1 MTTSVEPMEEGPS
14 SPGPPPLQDQN
25 GMEVTAPVQKS
36 KAKVSAEVASRKRT
50 AEKRRLDV
58 TELNPHIQCQL
69 CKGYLINP
77 VTVVECLHSFCKS
90 CIIRHVET
98 SKTCPVCDIQI
109 HKTKPLLSL
118 RADKALQDIV
128 YKVVPGLY
136 RTEMQNRVKFYT
148 KHPDAEPANSEDAG
162 EVADSL
168 FFSPEDEI
176 SMSIEYF
183 DNISGNDV
191 SKNGKDNKGN
201 APDNLET
208 ENPNRR
214 FLQCPGSVTVNH
226 LKKFII
232 TKYGLDDKFVVDV
245 IYRDDLLAEDNTLID
260 VAYSYNWRKTSPMRF
275 YYRIYQKTK
284 VLTRKRKSKKTKTN
298 SKGQPSKK
306 RRNIES
312 AEVASGVAPRTSENG
327 MEIEEESRKAS
338 SNLRTDSGEERVKT
352 KASKEKPKVDSA
364 KVKLSLDPAKPVKG
378 SSKGGAPALPKA
390 GEGKT
395 NIQSK
400 PVNGKPTSVGKPVQS
415 GKLMNGAK
423 PVPQVKPV
431 PGAKPAQGAKLV
443 PGAKPVVSHPVKA
456 AGGKVGQSK
465 PVSSQPSSQSA
476 GVKPVTAKPV
486 SSVPGKAGLST
497 GKSATEEKSAPS
509 KARTTPPAE
518 PPVSK
523 PPVASSVKT
532 TTTNS
537 TSSSDS
543 KKVQK
548 KEKETPPP
556 TSDVLTSDQE
566 KPAAQ
571 TNGSNK
577 QAAKETKVAPRKGDA
592 KVKPAAETSP
602 ASNTLR
608 QQQKNAAEP
617 ASNNKAA
624 AGEKEVVEISVEV
637 SASDVKKVLEKKKAE
652 KDAARLTSNGE
663 EKLYSNYSIV
673 DQLKKGAAAASL
685 ARQKQA
691 SMMDFTRSSEALN
704 APKVPPTIQGLQ
716 PKVTS
721 SGETNVLSAI
731 VHSLAQKQQ
740 SLNQKI
746 QAVTGKPEQGKEKR
760 ETVSP
765 GLKLKDSS
773 TEGTKTLG
781 TILAPGLTKSQN
793 GLEKLPKGNSNG
805 TIESPASS
813 KRQLPTSTSIKPIEP
828 RKSPAPVDTTG
839 SKGQQM
845 LNFYKNNFPK
855 TSSEDEVKSTETLTR
870 NIPAGTTVTV
880 KTVDNRSPRSSPSST
895 GASKTSSFSSSS
907 SSAFRMNLSN
917 SVGKQQQPPSSL
929 FGATSTPS
937 SPLIPPFMPSPLT
950 MALAAQQQYL
960 NFSNQHAALTAQMEA
975 ANYIK
980 AMQAAQ
986 AISTTPVTSL
996 AFTKPVTSSGLKI
1009 PQPPMS
1015 GFGTSRLQLKV
1026 NQDSPPTMEVP
1037 PTSSPK
1043 PASPVPRPAH
1053 HSMPAM
1059 LPFHGVKKVQALPK
1073 SAAQTR
1079 TIPSLLSRPPTLPP
1093 TSSSAP
1099 PPAKKPATPTT
1110 ILHSTLKGPSTNP
1123 QPNSLKKLVADLKTA
1138 QQKDL
1143 KTENMLSSLKRSN
1156 ENKLLS
1162 DTKKSFVGLDIRPV
1176 ESKKAHEVSTS

>member
-1 MTTSVEPMEEGPS
+1 
-14 SPGPPPLQDQN
+14 
-25 GMEVTAPVQKS
+25 MEVKAPVQKS
-36 KAKVSAEVASRKRT
+36 ARPAQQDQTTHRIIKQKE
-50 AEKRRLDV
+50 RRRVDL
-58 TELNPHIQCQL
+58 TELNPHIVCAI
-69 CKGYLINP
+69 CSGYLIDP

-90 CIIRHVET
+90 CIIKHVDG
-98 SKTCPVCDIQI
+98 SKFCPTCDIQI

-118 RADKALQDIV
+118 RSDKALQDIV

-136 RTEMQNRVKFYT
+136 RTEMQNRVKFYSS
-148 KHPDAEPANSEDAG
+148 HPEAEPSNSEDAG

-168 FFSPEDEI
+168 FFSPEDDI

-183 DNISGNDV
+183 DNFKKTDDIN
-191 SKNGKDNKGN
+191 KNGDEI
-201 APDNLET
+201 DLEK

-214 FLQCPGSVTVNH
+214 FLQCPGSVTVHH
-226 LKKFII
+226 LKKFIM
-232 TKYGLDDKFVVDV
+232 TKYSLDQSFLVDV
-245 IYRDDLLAEDNTLID
+245 IYKEDLLPEDNTLID

-312 AEVASGVAPRTSENG
+312 AEVASGVAPRSSETG

-431 PGAKPAQGAKLV
+431 PGAKPAQGAKRV

-465 PVSSQPSSQSA
+465 PVSSQPSTQSA
-476 GVKPVTAKPV
+476 AVKPVTAKPV

-523 PPVASSVKT
+523 PAVASSVKT

-617 ASNNKAA
+617 ASNNKAG

-765 GLKLKDSS
+765 GLKPEQGK
-773 TEGTKTLG
+773 
-781 TILAPGLTKSQN
+781 
-793 GLEKLPKGNSNG
+793 EKRE
-805 TIESPASS
+805 TVSP
-813 KRQLPTSTSIKPIEP
+813 
-828 RKSPAPVDTTG
+828 
-839 SKGQQM
+839 
-845 LNFYKNNFPK
+845 
-855 TSSEDEVKSTETLTR
+855 
-870 NIPAGTTVTV
+870 
-880 KTVDNRSPRSSPSST
+880 
-895 GASKTSSFSSSS
+895 
-907 SSAFRMNLSN
+907 
-917 SVGKQQQPPSSL
+917 
-929 FGATSTPS
+929 
-937 SPLIPPFMPSPLT
+937 
-950 MALAAQQQYL
+950 
-960 NFSNQHAALTAQMEA
+960 
-975 ANYIK
+975 
-980 AMQAAQ
+980 
-986 AISTTPVTSL
+986 
-996 AFTKPVTSSGLKI
+996 
-1009 PQPPMS
+1009 
-1015 GFGTSRLQLKV
+1015 
-1026 NQDSPPTMEVP
+1026 
-1037 PTSSPK
+1037 
-1043 PASPVPRPAH
+1043 
-1053 HSMPAM
+1053 
-1059 LPFHGVKKVQALPK
+1059 
-1073 SAAQTR
+1073 
-1079 TIPSLLSRPPTLPP
+1079 
-1093 TSSSAP
+1093 
-1099 PPAKKPATPTT
+1099 
-1110 ILHSTLKGPSTNP
+1110 
-1123 QPNSLKKLVADLKTA
+1123 
-1138 QQKDL
+1138 
-1143 KTENMLSSLKRSN
+1143 
-1156 ENKLLS
+1156 
-1162 DTKKSFVGLDIRPV
+1162 
-1176 ESKKAHEVSTS
+1176 

>member
-1 MTTSVEPMEEGPS
+1 MQRSIFS
-14 SPGPPPLQDQN
+14 S
-25 GMEVTAPVQKS
+25 A
-36 KAKVSAEVASRKRT
+36 
-50 AEKRRLDV
+50 
-58 TELNPHIQCQL
+58 IC
-69 CKGYLINP
+69 
-77 VTVVECLHSFCKS
+77 
-90 CIIRHVET
+90 
-98 SKTCPVCDIQI
+98 
-109 HKTKPLLSL
+109 
-118 RADKALQDIV
+118 
-128 YKVVPGLY
+128 
-136 RTEMQNRVKFYT
+136 
-148 KHPDAEPANSEDAG
+148 
-162 EVADSL
+162 
-168 FFSPEDEI
+168 FS
-176 SMSIEYF
+176 SS
-183 DNISGNDV
+183 SSDV
-191 SKNGKDNKGN
+191 SKKGKDNKT
-201 APDNLET
+201 PDSLEAD
-208 ENPNRR
+208 NPNRR

-232 TKYGLDDKFVVDV
+232 TKYGLDEKFVVDV
-245 IYRDDLLAEDNTLID
+245 IYRDDLLAEDNSLID
-260 VAYSYNWRKTSPMRF
+260 VAYSYNWRKVKLSPSHLWLPPFPSNSFLLPPLDRHHKPQKPSRHFLFSVNKDFSATMVHPHPSHGKDHNPMSSRHIKEYLSMFSLLQTSPMRF

-298 SKGQPSKK
+298 SKGQPTKK
-306 RRNIES
+306 RRNAES
-312 AEVASGVAPRTSENG
+312 TEVAAGVDGRNQENG
-327 MEIEEESRKAS
+327 MEIEEESRKAA
-338 SNLRTDSGEERVKT
+338 SNLRTDNGEERVRT
-352 KASKEKPKVDSA
+352 KGVTSKEKPKGDS
-364 KVKLSLDPAKPVKG
+364 VKGKPSSETAAKPVKG
-378 SSKGGAPALPKA
+378 PAKPVTSTPVLPKT
-390 GEGKT
+390 GEGKSVQ
-395 NIQSK
+395 NK
-400 PVNGKPTSVGKPVQS
+400 PVNGKPVGKPAPS
-415 GKLMNGAK
+415 GKPVNGAK
-423 PVPQVKPV
+423 PVGQAKPV
-431 PGAKPAQGAKLV
+431 PGAKPAHGAKLL
-443 PGAKPVVSHPVKA
+443 PGAKPSVSQAVKA
-456 AGGKVGQSK
+456 ATSKSGQSK
-465 PVSSQPSSQSA
+465 PVTNQASSQP
-476 GVKPVTAKPV
+476 VKPVAAKLV
-486 SSVPGKAGLST
+486 NSVPGGKAGGGLSS
-497 GKSATEEKSAPS
+497 GKSAPAAEEKSR
-509 KARTTPPAE
+509 ARTSPPAE

-523 PPVASSVKT
+523 PLASSVK
-532 TTTNS
+532 S
-537 TSSSDS
+537 TSTNASSES
-543 KKVQK
+543 KKEQK
-548 KEKETPPP
+548 KEKETSAPEAGRPS
-556 TSDVLTSDQE
+556 SDKE
-566 KPAAQ
+566 KPANSSSRQ
-571 TNGSNK
+571 VS
-577 QAAKETKVAPRKGDA
+577 KEPKVATSKADA
-592 KVKPAAETSP
+592 KVKSGTDSTP
-602 ASNTLR
+602 ASNNLK
-608 QQQKNAAEP
+608 QQQKNAVEP
-617 ASNNKAA
+617 ATNNKTAA
-624 AGEKEVVEISVEV
+624 NEKEVVEISVEV

-721 SGETNVLSAI
+721 AGETNVLSAI

-746 QAVTGKPEQGKEKR
+746 QAVTGKPEAAKEKR

-765 GLKLKDSS
+765 GLKLKDS

-781 TILAPGLTKSQN
+781 TILAKPQN
-793 GLEKLPKGNSNG
+793 GLDKVQKNNSNG
-805 TIESPASS
+805 TTEASS
-813 KRQLPTSTSIKPIEP
+813 KLQLPTSTSIKPIEP
-828 RKSPAPVDTTG
+828 RKSPAPVDTAG

-855 TSSEDEVKSTETLTR
+855 AGSDGEVKSTETLTR

-880 KTVDNRSPRSSPSST
+880 KTVDNRQPRSSPSST
-895 GASKTSSFSSSS
+895 GSSKTSSFSSSSSS

-917 SVGKQQQPPSSL
+917 SVGKQQSASSPY
-929 FGATSTPS
+929 GPTSAPS

-1026 NQDSPPTMEVP
+1026 NQDSPTMELP

-1073 SAAQTR
+1073 SSAQTR
-1079 TIPSLLSRPPTLPP
+1079 TIPSLLSRPSLPLP
-1093 TSSSAP
+1093 TSPSAP
-1099 PPAKKPATPTT
+1099 PPAKKQATPTT
-1110 ILHSTLKGPSTNP
+1110 ILHSTLKGPNTNP

-1143 KTENMLSSLKRSN
+1143 KTENLLSSLKKSN

-1176 ESKKAHEVSTS
+1176 ESKKTHEVSTS

>member
-1 MTTSVEPMEEGPS
+1 MFGCGEG
-14 SPGPPPLQDQN
+14 
-25 GMEVTAPVQKS
+25 TF
-36 KAKVSAEVASRKRT
+36 
-50 AEKRRLDV
+50 
-58 TELNPHIQCQL
+58 
-69 CKGYLINP
+69 
-77 VTVVECLHSFCKS
+77 SFAIC
-90 CIIRHVET
+90 
-98 SKTCPVCDIQI
+98 
-109 HKTKPLLSL
+109 
-118 RADKALQDIV
+118 
-128 YKVVPGLY
+128 
-136 RTEMQNRVKFYT
+136 F
-148 KHPDAEPANSEDAG
+148 
-162 EVADSL
+162 
-168 FFSPEDEI
+168 
-176 SMSIEYF
+176 
-183 DNISGNDV
+183 SGNDL

-260 VAYSYNWRKTSPMRF
+260 VAYSYNWRKVSLLTPHPHSSPSYCGSPPPLPSNSFLPHHLTDHKPQKPSRHFLFLVNRELWVIPSSSRLTTIFDIYDANVSIETRFLPYFSFFQTSPMRF

-465 PVSSQPSSQSA
+465 PVSSQPSTQSA

-577 QAAKETKVAPRKGDA
+577 QAAKETKVAPRKADA

-617 ASNNKAA
+617 ASNNKAG